1 MMSHFLYIIY
11 SASTD
16 VYYKG
21 ETADIHARLND
32 HNNGESTYTKGK
44 GPWRLVYLAEM
55 SDRKSALK
63 REKEIKRLNR
73 RSIEKLL
80 TDPSNKLL
88 G

>member
-1 MMSHFLYIIY
+1 MGHFVYIIY

-32 HNNGESTYTKGK
+32 LNNGESTYTKGK
-44 GPWRLVYLAEM
+44 GPWRLVYLAEL

-63 REKEIKRLNR
+63 REKEITPLN
-73 RSIEKLL
+73 LH
-80 TDPSNKLL
+80 SN
-88 G
+88 